1 MQSAKAVPGP
11 GDILD
16 AHPNFLTA
24 ARDLYLPNVVWAA
37 PSRDIRRVGREDV
50 IRNLLREAGGMQDPE
65 YTFLRRNANERQI
78 IDEFAVRFVYA
89 GDGIDN
95 APAAAG
101 DFVEL
106 KRVRILELH
115 GNKVAAE
122 TCIENW
128 TVLVPAS
135 R

>member
-37 PSRDIRRVGREDV
+37 PSREIRRVGREDV
-50 IRNLLREAGGMQDPE
+50 ILHLLREAGGMQDPE
-65 YTFLRRNANERQI
+65 YTFLRRNANEHQI

-115 GNKVAAE
+115 GSKVAVE

-128 TVLVPAS
+128 TVLLPAS

>member
-1 MQSAKAVPGP
+1 MQSPKALPGP

-16 AHPNFLTA
+16 AHHNFLAA
-24 ARDLYLPNVVWAA
+24 ARDLYLPNVVWTA
-37 PSRDIRRVGREDV
+37 PNRDIRRVGREDV

-115 GNKVAAE
+115 GSRVAAE

-128 TVLVPAS
+128 TVLLPAS
-135 R
+135 G